1 LSRLWLDLF
10 LGKIGQYVLK
20 AFSDYYIY
28 FIPVVLLYGIF
39 MAISAY
45 NLKRMEK
52 RINYEIIHQAKF
64 ILRRNPGISF
74 LSLVQNIA
82 INWDEV
88 IKLYSFF
95 PYISN
100 ESELWVSRSIPSNLK
115 KIIIQDENRIRL
127 ILERNNIIINEDNKD
142 IRNNLYLENVKRVFR
157 R

>member
-1 LSRLWLDLF
+1 MSRLWLDLF
-10 LGKIGQYVLK
+10 LGKIGEYVLR

-28 FIPVVLLYGIF
+28 FIPVVLIYGIF
-39 MAISAY
+39 MAISSY

-52 RINYEIIHQAKF
+52 RINYEIINQAKF
-64 ILRRNPGISF
+64 ILRRNPDISF
-74 LSLVQNIA
+74 LSLVQNIV
-82 INWDEV
+82 INWDDI

-100 ESELWVSRSIPSNLK
+100 ESELWVSRSISSNLK
-115 KIIIQDENRIRL
+115 KIIIQDESRVRL
-127 ILERNNIIINEDNKD
+127 ILERNNIVIHEENRN